1 MAVTKKQREIAE
13 RLIADLKNIDPE
25 VIRQNIR
32 EENEYMA
39 EKEKAQRPT
48 REQMQRE
55 FNI

>member
-48 REQMQRE
+48 RDQMQRE